1 MYIMIL
7 KALQEFR
14 NILKK
19 NEEVA
24 FIHFFEV

>member
-24 FIHFFEV
+24 LIHFFEV